1 MPTVVEL
8 RKRCKQLKIKGYSN
22 KKKSELEQLI
32 KKKQQSG
39 DVVLVQQKPVQ
50 QKAKPSGEKKMGVIE
65 LKKKCREMKIKN
77 CSKMKKAEL
86 LKVVGGKQQGEKAQQ
101 SKKQQTKDL
110 SFDREKKIKQMKQKV
125 QDDYDPIYMQQFK
138 SWSDDDL
145 RNAIL
150 LGSYYY
156 LPKTLLDHVQAKMK
170 QQHVIKDPMSGVII
184 PTQKIKEIFAAN
196 KKQYKKIEKFIFD
209 TANMEIKLEHKFF
222 KLFTNKNAQ
231 PYMQVILEYN
241 PNIYK
246 ITTKNPYFKKPNQIL
261 IGNIPMGIST
271 SPGIGEVKALD
282 ASSTSEVI
290 LSKILEMLREGKLF
304 SNQKDNKLTLLKI
317 NNLPKTNVQMRKW
330 YNTTRIIDTTSKN
343 SKYFEL
349 LKELEDF

>member
-50 QKAKPSGEKKMGVIE
+50 QKAKPSGEKKIGVIE

-86 LKVVGGKQQGEKAQQ
+86 LKVVGGEKAQK
-101 SKKQQTKDL
+101 SKDY

-125 QDDYDPIYMQQFK
+125 QEEFDPVYMQQFQ

-145 RNAIL
+145 KNAIF
-150 LGSYYY
+150 LGNHYY
-156 LPKTLLDHVQAKMK
+156 LPKTLLDHVQMKMK
-170 QQHVIKDPMSGVII
+170 QQHVIKDPMLGTII

-290 LSKILEMLREGKLF
+290 MSKILEMLREGKLF
-304 SNQKDNKLTLLKI
+304 SKQKDNKLTLLKI

-330 YNTTRIIDTTSKN
+330 YNTTRIIDTVSKN
-343 SKYFEL
+343 SEYFKL
-349 LKELEDF
+349 LKELEDL

>member
-8 RKRCKQLKIKGYSN
+8 RKKCKQLKIKGYSN

-39 DVVLVQQKPVQ
+39 DVVLGQQKPVQ
-50 QKAKPSGEKKMGVIE
+50 VKAKPSGEKKIGVIE

-86 LKVVGGKQQGEKAQQ
+86 LKVVGGEKAQQ
-101 SKKQQTKDL
+101 SKKQQKKDS

-125 QDDYDPIYMQQFK
+125 QEEFDPVYMQQFQ

-145 RNAIL
+145 RNAIF
-150 LGSYYY
+150 LGNHYY
-156 LPKTLLDHVQAKMK
+156 LPKTLLDHVQMKMK
-170 QQHVIKDPMSGVII
+170 QQHVIKDPMLGTII

-209 TANMEIKLEHKFF
+209 TANMQIKMEHRFF
-222 KLFTNKNAQ
+222 KLFPNKQAQ
-231 PYMQVILEYN
+231 PFMQMILEYN

-271 SPGIGEVKALD
+271 NPGAGEVKALD
-282 ASSTSEVI
+282 ASSTSEVM
-290 LSKILEMLREGKLF
+290 LSKILEMIREGKLF
-304 SNQKDNKLTLLKI
+304 SNQKDNKLTVLKI
-317 NNLPKTNVQMRKW
+317 NHLPKTNVQMRKW
-330 YNTTRIIDTTSKN
+330 YNSSRHLDTN
-343 SKYFEL
+343 SQNAEYFKL